1 MKRVLI
7 IGCPGAGKSTL
18 ARRLR
23 DKTGLPL
30 YYLDMI
36 WHKEDETTVSQEEF
50 DTRIDEILEMDE
62 WIIDGSYFRT
72 FKKRIERCD
81 TVILLDLPTEVCL
94 RSVERRIGTKREDM
108 PWIEKEFDPEFRQ
121 YIEKYKK
128 THALDFMNVLEKDA
142 MQNSEKE
149 IIILR
154 SRDEVNIWIEEY

>member
-1 MKRVLI
+1 
-7 IGCPGAGKSTL
+7 
-18 ARRLR
+18 
-23 DKTGLPL
+23 
-30 YYLDMI
+30 
-36 WHKEDETTVSQEEF
+36 
-50 DTRIDEILEMDE
+50 
-62 WIIDGSYFRT
+62 
-72 FKKRIERCD
+72 
-81 TVILLDLPTEVCL
+81 
-94 RSVERRIGTKREDM
+94 M